1 LQMTP
6 TLRFGRIAGIP
17 VGASW
22 SAVLIALL
30 IAWSLAGQLLP
41 AQIPGLGP
49 AAYWLAGVAGAGLF
63 LGSLLA
69 HELGHAVVARR
80 AGLRVNGITLWLLG
94 GVAQLEDE
102 PASPGDELKVAIVG
116 PAVSLAL
123 AAGFGVAAFGL
134 GALGGPAIAVAVA
147 VSLAVSNTVLALF
160 NLLPAAPLDGGRV
173 LRGLLWRR
181 HGNRVRAAVTA
192 TRAGVWVGAGLVA
205 YGLLGSLT
213 GWGIGT
219 LWTALVGWFLIT
231 AARQER
237 DLALLQAQAGGLL
250 ARQVMTPA
258 PVTAPAWFTLAG
270 HGPAPAH
277 RRRPLG
283 RRGHRGRAV
292 RRPDG
297 PAPHRPRRRRGHP
310 GLGPGRGRPRGAGGR
325 PGRPA
330 GQRPDGGRGRRR
342 RPPARP
348 DHRLRPG
355 QGDPRPAAGRPGLSG
370 TTTAHRWLPLPRCL
384 TATRRRPPWRS
395 SGWPRP
401 GRPAGGGPGTT
412 SPR

>member
-1 LQMTP
+1 MTP

-41 AQIPGLGP
+41 AQVPGLGP
-49 AAYWLAGVAGAGLF
+49 AAYWLAGVGGAGLF

-123 AAGFGVAAFGL
+123 AVGFGLAAFGL
-134 GALGGPAIAVAVA
+134 AAIGGPALAVAVA
-147 VSLAVSNTVLALF
+147 VSLAVSNTALALF

-205 YGLLGSLT
+205 YGLLGSVT
-213 GWGIGT
+213 GWGLGT
-219 LWTALVGWFLIT
+219 LWTALVGWFLVT

-237 DLALLQAQAGGLL
+237 DLALLQSRAGGLL
-250 ARQVMTPA
+250 AGQVMTPA
-258 PVTAPAWFTLAG
+258 PVTAPAWFTVDAFLRNYVEPWQA
-270 HGPAPAH
+270 AAL
-277 RRRPLG
+277 PL
-283 RRGHRGRAV
+283 RTF
-292 RRPDG
+292 D
-297 PAPHRPRRRRGHP
+297 
-310 GLGPGRGRPRGAGGR
+310 
-325 PGRPA
+325 GRPA
-330 GQRPDGGRGRRR
+330 GVVTSAALYAVPMDRRHIVRAGDVAIPASDLVVVAPEEPVAGLAARLANGRTVAAVVAGGRLLGLITASDL
-342 RPPARP
+342 ARAT
-348 DHRLRPG
+348 HG
-355 QGDPRPAAGRPGLSG
+355 QPLAAL
-370 TTTAHRWLPLPRCL
+370 A
-384 TATRRRPPWRS
+384 
-395 SGWPRP
+395 
-401 GRPAGGGPGTT
+401 
-412 SPR
+412 

>member
-1 LQMTP
+1 MTP

-30 IAWSLAGQLLP
+30 IAWALAGQLLP
-41 AQIPGLGP
+41 AQVPALGP
-49 AAYWLAGVAGAGLF
+49 AAYWLAGAAGAGLF

-123 AAGFGVAAFGL
+123 AAGFGLAAFGL

-205 YGLLGSLT
+205 YGLLGSVT

-219 LWTALVGWFLIT
+219 VWTALVGWFLIT

-237 DLALLQAQAGGLL
+237 ALALLQSQAGGLL
-250 ARQVMTPA
+250 ARQVMIPA
-258 PVTAPAWFTLAG
+258 PVTAPAWCTVDAFLRNYVEPWQATAL
-270 HGPAPAH
+270 
-277 RRRPLG
+277 PL
-283 RRGHRGRAV
+283 RTV
-292 RRPDG
+292 D
-297 PAPHRPRRRRGHP
+297 
-310 GLGPGRGRPRGAGGR
+310 
-325 PGRPA
+325 GRPA
-330 GQRPDGGRGRRR
+330 GVVTAAALYAVPMDRRHIVRAGDVAIPASDLVVVAPEEPVAGLAARLANGRTVAAVVAGGRLLGLITASDL
-342 RPPARP
+342 ARAT
-348 DHRLRPG
+348 HG
-355 QGDPRPAAGRPGLSG
+355 QPLAAL
-370 TTTAHRWLPLPRCL
+370 A
-384 TATRRRPPWRS
+384 
-395 SGWPRP
+395 
-401 GRPAGGGPGTT
+401 
-412 SPR
+412 